1 MDRVGPELCIR
12 LSNIDHI
19 SGPFGT
25 QVTIAGTGFT
35 SATKVTFGGVK
46 AASYTVNSETQIT
59 ASVPTGAQRRE
70 RLLSRQREEVRAA
83 NRRSRSHPESAPV
96 APEY

>member
-25 QVTIAGTGFT
+25 RVTIAGAGFT
-35 SATKVTFGGVK
+35 SATKGTFGGVK
-46 AASYTVNSETQIT
+46 AASYTVNSGTQIT
-59 ASVPTGAQRRE
+59 ASVPSGAKTGKIA
-70 RLLSRQREEVRAA
+70 VTTAGG
-83 NRRSRSHPESAPV
+83 SASSKSTFTVTP
-96 APEY
+96 